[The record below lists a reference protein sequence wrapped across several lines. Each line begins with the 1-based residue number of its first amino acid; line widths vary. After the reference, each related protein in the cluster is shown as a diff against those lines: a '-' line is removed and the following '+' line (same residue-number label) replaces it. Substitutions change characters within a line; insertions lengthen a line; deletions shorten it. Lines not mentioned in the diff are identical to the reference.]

1 MLEDLPAVDM
11 ATKRAFS
18 FAPRPR
24 NKSRQLNKDEF
35 LDLLEKAKNT
45 SPVEKQDTFVAITEL
60 FGSAS
65 EKKNENSSDNWE
77 QRDEFSGV
85 LPPRKKRKS

>member
-1 MLEDLPAVDM
+1 M

-18 FAPRPR
+18 FAPRLR
-24 NKSRQLNKDEF
+24 NKSRQLNQDEF

-60 FGSAS
+60 FSNTA
-65 EKKNENSSDNWE
+65 EKKMENTLEGWE
-77 QRDEFSGV
+77 ERRDEFSGI
-85 LPPRKKRKS
+85 LPPRKKKIRKA